1 MAGDAT
7 AAWIIGLTYLHKY
20 ISLREEGKIIA
31 TFAFVKHIISLLV
44 GFYCVIVGFLRPT
57 SH

>member
-31 TFAFVKHIISLLV
+31 TFLLFAFVKHIKSLLV
-44 GFYCVIVGFLRPT
+44 GFIV
-57 SH
+57 SKACC